1 MGFFF
6 SEMGESC
13 ESVSMKGSCVAIAF
27 GHSGVPGTIKG
38 CECLGLVGNLGLEK
52 AC

>member
-1 MGFFF
+1 
-6 SEMGESC
+6 MGESC